1 MKKRLALSLLM
12 LSIIGQGCGNVSL
25 DFGAAEQSENED
37 SKEAASEDFEE
48 KESEEESTTESVSSE
63 NSSDEE
69 VSEKDSDDEESES
82 SSSSDVSEDQELTD
96 TSKYDEFLNNEE
108 KAVFDETYYYIV
120 GTDIACGFEEGKE
133 YTLDE
138 IVETAEEITRCDQ
151 GNDGD
156 PEIETYYIDCGM
168 DGSSEL
174 ELTIHLPGGED
185 DRYDDTVE
193 YYNIL
198 ILTESEGKI
207 LVKFYTESNY
217 FDQTSLT
224 KYGYVETSGPA
235 YNGIGSESAGYL
247 DKDVN
252 WHFYYA
258 CEYYLEA
265 RDYTNYQENTNNRII
280 DTSEGDWDS
289 VYFERYSFDEDYKDS
304 FTVYTMYNDY
314 FPLIYAE
321 DYPDDNPYKTAVEE
335 AGIEIVSYAELE
347 SMLKERMEEIGL
359 TDEISCHAYERDEII
374 NARYRYSSII
384 DGEGTFIDLYSHEET
399 TFEEFCESISENGA
413 PEIKRATYIDL
424 DGQNGKELIL
434 DLGTPA
440 GVYLILSYIDGDFY
454 GVMTTARCFEA
465 LQNNGTYMGS
475 GGAGDSY
482 YYKMTLTKDECTE
495 ETFAEYHDGE
505 FTVDGE
511 EASDYEGWVEEN
523 FSDPAFWISFS

>member
-25 DFGAAEQSENED
+25 DFGAAEQSENEA
-37 SKEAASEDFEE
+37 SKEAASEELEE
-48 KESEEESTTESVSSE
+48 TESKEESEAENCSSE
-63 NSSDEE
+63 NSTDEE
-69 VSEKDSDDEESES
+69 DSEKESIDEESES
-82 SSSSDVSEDQELTD
+82 LDSNEDQELTD
-96 TSKYDEFLNNEE
+96 TSKYDAFLDGET
-108 KAVFDETYYYIV
+108 KAVFDETYYYNV

-156 PEIETYYIDCGM
+156 PEVKSDYIDCGM
-168 DGSSEL
+168 DGCSEL
-174 ELTIHLPGGED
+174 ELTIHLPGGEN

-235 YNGIGSESAGYL
+235 YNGIGRHSAGYL
-247 DKDVN
+247 DKDLK
-252 WHFYYA
+252 WHFYYTS
-258 CEYYLEA
+258 EYFLESS
-265 RDYTNYQENTNNRII
+265 DYTYYQENTNNRII
-280 DTSEGDWDS
+280 DTSEGDWDN
-289 VYFERYSFDEDYKDS
+289 VYFERYSFDEDFKDS
-304 FTVYTMYNDY
+304 FTVYTMYNEY
-314 FPLIYAE
+314 FPLIYPE

-335 AGIEIVSYAELE
+335 AGIDIVSYVELE

-359 TDEISCHAYERDEII
+359 TDEISDYAYERNEII

-384 DGEGTFIDLYSHEET
+384 DGNGTFIELYSQEET
-399 TFEEFCESISENGA
+399 TFEEFCESISENGE
-413 PEIKRATYIDL
+413 PKIERATYIDL

-454 GVMTTARCFEA
+454 GVMTTTRCFEE
-465 LQNNGTYMGS
+465 LQNNGTYRGS
-475 GGAGDSY
+475 GGVADSY
-482 YYKMTLTKDECTE
+482 YRKMTLTKDECAE

-523 FSDPAFWISFS
+523 FSDPAFWVEFV